1 MSPLPPP
8 SMGATAFPGS
18 RTLLQWPLLSWGG
31 QNTEKR
37 TSFPAVFCLPPNP
50 WELHYAASPTLV
62 HSKEPP
68 VDAGTR
74 SLVLRCL
81 RHPDACNSLAGR
93 PTPTFHQPLL
103 GSSSDPRDL
112 IPLILTFN
120 NLLSVPAFFY
130 PLLGYANLSDSGD
143 VCYNPQEWG
152 GGVPGAPQSPAP
164 SPSLGW
170 PPEAPSSHT
179 SSAFLLCSLLLL
191 SGSLGQVCHWCM
203 CGGRLGGDLGEVRSR
218 PGWLDSPVTRGPGEF
233 PLLSLPGFR
242 TRPPLSRKITPL
254 FPACTPPVQG
264 CPPNPADSTLGLGPR
279 SAEVGGRAGD
289 AEGTCLLPTPSTGS
303 ARQQGNW
310 G

>member
-1 MSPLPPP
+1 
-8 SMGATAFPGS
+8 MG
-18 RTLLQWPLLSWGG
+18 R
-31 QNTEKR
+31 
-37 TSFPAVFCLPPNP
+37 
-50 WELHYAASPTLV
+50 
-62 HSKEPP
+62 
-68 VDAGTR
+68 
-74 SLVLRCL
+74 
-81 RHPDACNSLAGR
+81 
-93 PTPTFHQPLL
+93 
-103 GSSSDPRDL
+103 
-112 IPLILTFN
+112 
-120 NLLSVPAFFY
+120 
-130 PLLGYANLSDSGD
+130 
-143 VCYNPQEWG
+143 
-152 GGVPGAPQSPAP
+152 GVPGAHQSPAP

-191 SGSLGQVCHWCM
+191 LGSLGQVCNWCM

-279 SAEVGGRAGD
+279 SAEVGGQAGD

-303 ARQQGNW
+303 ARQAGELGVSRGCNPWLLPLPHHPCRQLAQGRRPGWSRGRKPAQGQQEMQEAAGRVGSGDPGYCSIFSGKKTGGKTEDRGPPPPWAFGESPSGWEGSGGPEMQRAQLVEGW
-310 G
+310 GLAAFSWSLHPV